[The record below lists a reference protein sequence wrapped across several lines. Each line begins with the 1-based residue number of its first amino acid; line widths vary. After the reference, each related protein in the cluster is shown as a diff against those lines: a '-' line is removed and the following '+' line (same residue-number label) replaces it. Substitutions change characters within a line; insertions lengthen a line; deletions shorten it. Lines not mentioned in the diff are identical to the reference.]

1 MASSSP
7 SSPLLLCKIKLKLVV
22 QTGCLHSLLRFTF
35 PPFCFYLCYYCITL
49 VLCFLASWFQI
60 VLFFQN
66 YYDANHTSSSNSC
79 CLLKY
84 GITKHMSELYFTKV
98 FEIQIWLD
106 VFSHIW
112 SFHCVLIGFV
122 NSDFSKKIFSDI
134 FQAFLLAFLMQNDSQ
149 YVRLCD
155 VQ

>member
-1 MASSSP
+1 
-7 SSPLLLCKIKLKLVV
+7 
-22 QTGCLHSLLRFTF
+22 
-35 PPFCFYLCYYCITL
+35 
-49 VLCFLASWFQI
+49 
-60 VLFFQN
+60 
-66 YYDANHTSSSNSC
+66 
-79 CLLKY
+79 
-84 GITKHMSELYFTKV
+84 MSELYFTKV

-134 FQAFLLAFLMQNDSQ
+134 FQAFLLAFLLQNDSQ